1 MQLPQSQRGRGG
13 HPQRVPVMNVTA
25 APPPARLPGF
35 LRDIMQAAG
44 NRLLELDPDVRRDLA
59 ELEGHVFCIRL
70 TGPDIEF
77 FIAPTANGLSFPDKH
92 DGEVSTTLKGSPFAL
107 FSLSIANGGNG
118 VPAGHVEIAGDV
130 EAGRRFA
137 EILKRLDPD
146 WEEPLSMM
154 MGDVAAHE
162 FGRFMRGGLSWARD
176 AAGRM
181 AENMAR
187 YATEERRD
195 VVSGSEMSGFLGD
208 VERLRDDVER
218 LEARIRQLSPEKKGS

>member
-1 MQLPQSQRGRGG
+1 MSVGI
-13 HPQRVPVMNVTA
+13 

-35 LRDIMQAAG
+35 LRDMMQAASD
-44 NRLLELDPDVRRDLA
+44 RLLELDPDVRRDLGG
-59 ELEGHVFCIRL
+59 LEGHVFRIRL

-77 FIAPTANGLSFPDKH
+77 FIAPTVDGLSFPDEH
-92 DGEVSTTLKGSPFAL
+92 EGEVSTTLRGSPFAL
-107 FSLSIANGGNG
+107 FSLSVGEKNGGIA
-118 VPAGHVEIAGDV
+118 AGHVEIAGDV

-154 MGDVAAHE
+154 VGDVAAHE
-162 FGRFMRGGLSWARD
+162 IGQFMRGGLSWARD
-176 AAGRM
+176 ASGRM

-195 VVSGSEMSGFLGD
+195 VVSGSELAGFLVD
-208 VERLRDDVER
+208 VDRMRDDVDR
-218 LEARIRQLSPEKKGS
+218 LEARMRALAGKANGGN

>member
-1 MQLPQSQRGRGG
+1 
-13 HPQRVPVMNVTA
+13 MNVGTTA
-25 APPPARLPGF
+25 PPARLPGF
-35 LRDIMQAAG
+35 LRDIMQTAS
-44 NRLLELDPDVRRDLA
+44 NRLLDLDPDVRRDLGD
-59 ELEGHVFCIRL
+59 LEGHVFRIRL

-77 FIAPTANGLSFPDKH
+77 FIAPTAEGLSFPDEY
-92 DGEVSTTLKGSPFAL
+92 DGEVSTTLQGSPFAL
-107 FSLSIANGGNG
+107 FSLSVGEKNGGIA
-118 VPAGHVEIAGDV
+118 AGHVEIAGDV

-162 FGRFMRGGLSWARD
+162 IGRFMRGGLSWARD
-176 AAGRM
+176 VSGRM

-195 VVSGSEMSGFLGD
+195 VVSGSELAGFLSD
-208 VERLRDDVER
+208 VDQLRDDVDR
-218 LEARIRQLSPEKKGS
+218 LEARMRQLVRKTTGEAGT

>member
-1 MQLPQSQRGRGG
+1 MSGG
-13 HPQRVPVMNVTA
+13 V

-35 LRDIMQAAG
+35 LRDMMQAAS
-44 NRLLELDPDVRRDLA
+44 NRLLELDPDVRRELGK
-59 ELEGHVFCIRL
+59 LEGHVFRIRL

-77 FIAPTANGLSFPDKH
+77 FIAPRAEGLSFPDEH
-92 DGEVSTTLKGSPFAL
+92 EGEVSTTLKGSPFAL
-107 FSLSIANGGNG
+107 FSLSVGNGGNG
-118 VPAGHVEIAGDV
+118 APAGHVEIAGNV

-162 FGRFMRGGLSWARD
+162 FGGLMRGGLSWARD

-187 YATEERRD
+187 YATDERRD
-195 VVSGSEMSGFLGD
+195 VVSGSELAGFLSD
-208 VERLRDDVER
+208 VDHLRDDVDR
-218 LEARIRQLSPEKKGS
+218 LEARMRKFAKEAGN